1 MVIASGPG
9 CRPVRFAV
17 KTDLYVSGQRIV
29 FEMSSTRTKQ
39 YTPTTTARPT
49 WREREAQKERQQREA
64 ARAAADEIERKKI
77 AKTEENFPSMIQST
91 NKMTVYGG
99 PQGKFLELA
108 NKLQV
113 DEDAIRAAKKA
124 RRQRVDYN
132 PALFIRSGRA
142 RSYEEDEDDYE
153 STISEQPVDLNEMYP
168 PHGKRG
174 TYSEPDYEGWRTVLK
189 KVRKQPRELTE
200 AELVRKYRAE
210 FFGEGEEVEDGDHNG
225 DLTERNQ
232 RREFY

>member
-1 MVIASGPG
+1 
-9 CRPVRFAV
+9 
-17 KTDLYVSGQRIV
+17 
-29 FEMSSTRTKQ
+29 MSSTRTKQ

-64 ARAAADEIERKKI
+64 AAKSAEEIRTRAF
-77 AKTEENFPSMIQST
+77 AKTEENFPTMMKT
-91 NKMTVYGG
+91 TGKMTVYGG

-113 DEDAIRAAKKA
+113 DDDALLAAKKA
-124 RRQRVDYN
+124 RRQKIDYN

-142 RSYEEDEDDYE
+142 RSYEEEDEDYE
-153 STISEQPVDLNEMYP
+153 YEDETVPQEDINELYP

-174 TYSEPDYEGWRTVLK
+174 TYSPPDSEGWRTVIK
-189 KVRKQPRELTE
+189 KMRKQPRELTE
-200 AELVRKYRAE
+200 ADLVRKYREE
-210 FFGEGEEVEDGDHNG
+210 FFGEGEDAEDADHNG